1 MFYWQQIT
9 KTLFILMAIPLLF
22 GCADIASTPS
32 PEQMDK
38 SPFTGIPCKAP
49 CWQGLQIGQSSEK
62 EVITKLSNLT
72 FIRQD
77 KIQIYRGIMMSGPD
91 PSISGIGV
99 EFVADCKYP
108 QMQCLEVSIVDDILT
123 EIEILLNY
131 EMQVS
136 EAIEYLGAPDYV
148 GYSML
153 GVEDIICEVLLIWD
167 EKQLV
172 LASQEF
178 TGGKA
183 TENYCGMVRDTGTT
197 TSSLAIAKVRYLSPL
212 GIEYILSRGSSEFF
226 QFTGT
231 SLGK

>member
-1 MFYWQQIT
+1 MFYWQRVI
-9 KTLFILMAIPLLF
+9 KALIVLMAIPLLF

-32 PEQMDK
+32 SEQKDE
-38 SPFTGIPCKAP
+38 SPFTGIPCEAP
-49 CWQGLQIGQSSEK
+49 CWQELTVGVSSYK
-62 EVITKLSNLT
+62 DVLKKLPNLT

-77 KIQIYRGIMMSGPD
+77 TIQIYRDIIMSGPN

-99 EFVADCKYP
+99 IFVADCKYP
-108 QMQCLEVSIVDDILT
+108 QMQCLKVSVVDDILT
-123 EIEILLNY
+123 EIEISLNY

-136 EAIEYLGAPDYV
+136 ETIEYLGAPDSV

-153 GVEDIICEVLLIWD
+153 GAEDIICEVLLVWD
-167 EKQLV
+167 EKQLI

-178 TGGKA
+178 TGGKT
-183 TENYCGMVRDTGTT
+183 TEKYCGMVRDTGMT

-212 GIEYILSRGSSEFF
+212 GIEYILSSGYSEFF